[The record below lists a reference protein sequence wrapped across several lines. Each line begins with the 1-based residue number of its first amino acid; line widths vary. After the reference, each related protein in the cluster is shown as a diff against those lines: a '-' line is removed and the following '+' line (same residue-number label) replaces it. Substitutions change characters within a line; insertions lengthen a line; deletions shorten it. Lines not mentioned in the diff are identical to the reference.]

1 MSKMEADFA
10 SVWNRVTGTN
20 TAENELATL
29 QRWIRDE
36 AEGVRSYEAL
46 LHGKPPAPAVET
58 LWAFLR
64 QQRRQLR
71 QLQTLYYLRTG
82 DTFAV
87 SLPERR
93 EMQPWMKALRERY
106 EAALTQAEGYRQAAS
121 KRRDTAALCA
131 MLAEEKD
138 GQASRLRQLAER
150 LL

>member
-1 MSKMEADFA
+1 MEAGFA

-20 TAENELATL
+20 TAENELAKL

-36 AEGVRSYEAL
+36 AEGARSYETL
-46 LHGKPPAPAVET
+46 LHGRLPAPAAET
-58 LWAFLR
+58 LRGILR

-82 DTFAV
+82 DTLAV

-106 EAALTQAEGYRQAAS
+106 DAALTQAEGYRQAAS
-121 KRRDTAALCA
+121 ERRDTAALCA
-131 MLAEEKD
+131 MLAEEKE
-138 GQASRLRQLAER
+138 GQAIRLRQLAER